1 MEFYKRVLKLH
12 HFRNL
17 GRKSPTELLLNSSFE
32 KHGGLVILVGEN
44 NVGKSNV
51 LEALTIFND
60 ADIKLCSEEDYF
72 KNHKKDTLLSLE
84 EETILDRKIT
94 GFSCVDLKIQ
104 TKEVNKGL
112 KELSKTLISYPFEK
126 HVEALGEQC
135 NNSVYIPTNNNDY
148 SKICTLVS
156 NFINLITSYNSLGL
170 FLHFYKEKLKLSE
183 FVTEYAN
190 ATNNLFFKE
199 LIKHVSGN
207 SEWIKNFCQCI
218 KEIIKHNTPDKKYNT
233 DEFFVMRQHKQN
245 QLAKIYSC
253 FKKLSEGE
261 IKPKDVEYILKK
273 LEELDKIFKT
283 TDFTKFTPKTEALL
297 NEQSQ
302 EKLSEFV
309 KEMIE
314 KIDEKYP
321 INENFKQQFRTFRL
335 NIGNLKKEIK
345 NSLKNL
351 DKIGEDFERKKER
364 LIREIENDCKNQK
377 VLKFNYDVLLDNI
390 QQICKNYIASH
401 AVNDVSKD
409 IKSMMCQ
416 LYLKKIDLLVNSE
429 IEQYRYNDFLESAR
443 KFLWEDIKTLDEKS
457 GVHLFPKNI
466 GEIKDKF
473 ETNKEKFK
481 QSKNYSEF
489 AEYCRECNPYT
500 AFQNLKNKVQF
511 PLSGGLSYKSYKLV
525 PTMKEYKEPKITD
538 NDFKAVLF
546 TCIDYSSLS
555 EFDQWDWFFRN
566 SLFRKMDFHPNAIWN
581 FFGSILKDGQ
591 ALQII
596 MFDKNNDLVIYD
608 SEKSFNI
615 PKKYLQEI
623 DQELLKEIRQSK
635 HLFPIE
641 VKRKYNNNVCQFEFF
656 KKDTS
661 HLLFKVNFTEILEN
675 LAEIL
680 EYNMQLK
687 IDSLITKEFNKL
699 LAIAED
705 SSQNSYQLKIHVRHN
720 NKFYDYSKKSTAY
733 EIKLEIHDCR
743 KSHDHNEPIILSQQ
757 STGFQW
763 AFNFM
768 FGFLYN
774 VGSDFSFNK
783 NIIYVMDEPATHL
796 SVPARKEFRRFLKEY
811 AHKNHV
817 TFVLATHDPFLVD
830 TDHLDEI
837 RIVEKETEGSVIKNH
852 FNYPLNNA
860 GKDSDALDKIKRSLG
875 VGQHVFHNPQKH
887 RIIFVEGIT
896 DYCYLSAFKLYF
908 NEREYKDNP
917 IPFTFLPISGL
928 KNNPNDMEETI
939 KKLCKLDNHPIVLTD
954 DDRKCVFNQKATSE
968 RFKKA
973 NEEMH
978 DPIRILQLSKCDEN
992 FKQIEDCFSAND
1004 RKKYAKNKQ
1013 MELAMAFKTRLLY
1026 GEKDDVVSEETK
1038 KNFLKLF
1045 EWIKKECNNPTIK
1058 KEYIK
1063 FDYNT
1068 PRIIIER
1075 ILMFKK
1081 MCLSLIAI
1089 SGVCVGA
1096 KDLDFKLDYRATGGK
1111 LMGKMTDSSLLSIT
1125 SMNDEPV
1132 VIKNLIVNRGNSCEA
1147 TKKVEPK
1154 LGDKFK
1160 KEKLFDHEL
1169 KYSQQIFY
1177 RLDCKPN
1184 QLLEVKIITDK
1195 GEYYHKFS
1203 K

>member
-32 KHGGLVILVGEN
+32 KHVGLVVLVGEN

-72 KNHKKDTLLSLE
+72 KNHEKDSLLSLE
-84 EETILDRKIT
+84 EETSLDHKIT
-94 GFSCVDLKIQ
+94 GFSCVDLKIR
-104 TKEVNKGL
+104 TEEIGEGL
-112 KELSKTLISYPFEK
+112 KELSKILISYPFEK
-126 HVEALGEQC
+126 HVEALSEQC
-135 NNSVYIPTNNNDY
+135 SNSVYIPTNNDDY
-148 SKICTLVS
+148 SNICTFVS
-156 NFINLITSYNSLGL
+156 NFINLITSYNSLES

-183 FVTEYAN
+183 LVTKYAD
-190 ATNNLFFKE
+190 ATNNLLFKE

-218 KEIIKHNTPDKKYNT
+218 KEIIKRNTPDKKYNT
-233 DEFFVMRQHKQN
+233 DEFFVMGKHKQN
-245 QLAKIYSC
+245 QLAKIYSH
-253 FKKLSEGE
+253 FKKLSEGK
-261 IKPKDVEYILKK
+261 IKPQNEDILKK
-273 LEELDKIFKT
+273 LKSLDEIFKT
-283 TDFTKFTPKTEALL
+283 TDFDEKFAPKIEVLQ

-302 EKLSEFV
+302 ERPSELIKDTI
-309 KEMIE
+309 KE
-314 KIDEKYP
+314 IDEKYP
-321 INENFKQQFRTFRL
+321 INEKFKQQFRTFRS
-335 NIGNLKKEIK
+335 NIINLKKEIK

-351 DKIGEDFERKKER
+351 DKIREEFERNKESW
-364 LIREIENDCKNQK
+364 IKEIGNDCKNQK
-377 VLKFNYDVLLDNI
+377 TLEFNYDVLLDNI
-390 QQICKNYIASH
+390 QQICKKYIASH
-401 AVNDVSKD
+401 VVSDESKD
-409 IKSMMCQ
+409 MKSMMCQ
-416 LYLKKIDLLVNSE
+416 FYLEKMELLSNSKIRRYQYDDLLK
-429 IEQYRYNDFLESAR
+429 SAR
-443 KFLWEDIKTLDEKS
+443 ISLWESIKTLDNES
-457 GVHLFPKNI
+457 GTPLFPKNI

-473 ETNKEKFK
+473 EANKEKFK
-481 QSKNYSEF
+481 QSKNVSEF

-500 AFQNLKNKVQF
+500 AFQNLRNKVQF

-525 PTMKEYKEPKITD
+525 PIMKKYKEPKITD
-538 NDFKAVLF
+538 NDLKTALF
-546 TCIDYSSLS
+546 TLFDYSSPS
-555 EFDQWDWFFRN
+555 EFNQSDWFFRN
-566 SLFRKMDFHPNAIWN
+566 SLFRKIGFHPNTIWN
-581 FFGSILKDGQ
+581 TFGNILNYKNFDQKNLKYEQ
-591 ALQII
+591 ALQI
-596 MFDKNNDLVIYD
+596 MFDKNNDLEIY
-608 SEKSFNI
+608 SIYNKSFNI
-615 PKKYLQEI
+615 PEKYLQEI
-623 DQELLKEIRQSK
+623 DQESLKEIRQSE
-635 HLFPIE
+635 FPFNIE
-641 VKRKYNNNVCQFEFF
+641 AKGECDNNVCQFEFF

-687 IDSLITKEFNKL
+687 IDSLITKESNKL

-705 SSQNSYQLKIHVRHN
+705 SSQDSYQLKIHVRHN

-774 VGSDFSFNK
+774 VGLNFSFNH

-796 SVPARKEFRRFLKEY
+796 SVPARKEFRKFLKEY

-837 RIVEKETEGSVIKNH
+837 RIVKKETEGSAIKNH

-860 GKDSDALDKIKRSLG
+860 DKDSDALDKIKRSLG
-875 VGQHVFHNPQKH
+875 VGQHIFHNPQKH

-908 NEREYKDNP
+908 NKHNPQFKDNP

-939 KKLCKLDNHPIVLTD
+939 KKLCELDNHPIVLTD

-968 RFKKA
+968 RFKNA

-978 DPIRILQLSKCDEN
+978 DPIRILQLSDCDRH

-1004 RKKYAKNKQ
+1004 RKKYAKNKR

-1026 GEKDDVVSEETK
+1026 GEKDDVMSEETK
-1038 KNFLKLF
+1038 KNFLCLF
-1045 EWIKKECNNPTIK
+1045 EWIKK
-1058 KEYIK
+1058 
-1063 FDYNT
+1063 
-1068 PRIIIER
+1068 R
-1075 ILMFKK
+1075 
-1081 MCLSLIAI
+1081 
-1089 SGVCVGA
+1089 V
-1096 KDLDFKLDYRATGGK
+1096 
-1111 LMGKMTDSSLLSIT
+1111 
-1125 SMNDEPV
+1125 
-1132 VIKNLIVNRGNSCEA
+1132 
-1147 TKKVEPK
+1147 
-1154 LGDKFK
+1154 
-1160 KEKLFDHEL
+1160 
-1169 KYSQQIFY
+1169 
-1177 RLDCKPN
+1177 
-1184 QLLEVKIITDK
+1184 
-1195 GEYYHKFS
+1195 
-1203 K
+1203 

>member
-32 KHGGLVILVGEN
+32 KHGELVILVGEN

-51 LEALTIFND
+51 LEALKIFND
-60 ADIKLCSEEDYF
+60 ADIKLCSEEYYF

-84 EETILDRKIT
+84 EEAILDHKIT

-104 TKEVNKGL
+104 TKGVSEEL

-126 HVEALGEQC
+126 HVEALNEQC
-135 NNSVYIPTNNNDY
+135 SNSVYIPTNNNDY
-148 SKICTLVS
+148 SNICTFVS
-156 NFINLITSYNSLGL
+156 NFINLITSYNLLES
-170 FLHFYKEKLKLSE
+170 FLDFYKEKLKLSE
-183 FVTEYAN
+183 LVTEYAN

-207 SEWIKNFCQCI
+207 SEGIKNFCQCI
-218 KEIIKHNTPDKKYNT
+218 KEIKKCNTPNKKYNT
-233 DEFFVMRQHKQN
+233 DEFFVMGKHKQN
-245 QLAKIYSC
+245 QLAKIYSY

-261 IKPKDVEYILKK
+261 IKPQNEDILKK
-273 LEELDKIFKT
+273 LKSLDEIFKT
-283 TDFTKFTPKTEALL
+283 TGFTKFTPETE
-297 NEQSQ
+297 
-302 EKLSEFV
+302 V
-309 KEMIE
+309 KDIIKE
-314 KIDEKYP
+314 IDEKYP
-321 INENFKQQFRTFRL
+321 INEKFKQQFRTFRL
-335 NIGNLKKEIK
+335 NIGNLKKKIK
-345 NSLKNL
+345 NSLKYL
-351 DKIGEDFERKKER
+351 EKTREDFERKKER

-377 VLKFNYDVLLDNI
+377 VLEFDYDVLLDNI
-390 QQICKNYIASH
+390 QQICKKYIVSH
-401 AVNDVSKD
+401 VVNDASKD
-409 IKSMMCQ
+409 MKYMICQ
-416 LYLKKIDLLVNSE
+416 FYLEKMELLSNSKIRQYQYDDLLK
-429 IEQYRYNDFLESAR
+429 SAR
-443 KFLWEDIKTLDEKS
+443 ISLWESIKILDNES
-457 GVHLFPKNI
+457 GTPLFPKNI
-466 GEIKDKF
+466 DEIKDKF
-473 ETNKEKFK
+473 EINKKKLK
-481 QSKNYSEF
+481 QSKNYFEF

-500 AFQNLKNKVQF
+500 AFQNLRNKVQF

-525 PTMKEYKEPKITD
+525 PIMKKYKEPKITD

-546 TCIDYSSLS
+546 TCIDYSSPS

-615 PKKYLQEI
+615 PEKYLQEI
-623 DQELLKEIRQSK
+623 DQESLKEIRQSK

-687 IDSLITKEFNKL
+687 IDSLITKEFNRL

-705 SSQNSYQLKIHVRHN
+705 SPQDSYQLKIHVRHN
-720 NKFYDYSKKSTAY
+720 NKLSEEKEYTAY
-733 EIKLEIHDCR
+733 EIKLEVYDCR

-860 GKDSDALDKIKRSLG
+860 SKDSDALDKIKRSLG

-896 DYCYLSAFKLYF
+896 DYCYLSAFKLYLYYK
-908 NEREYKDNP
+908 EYKDNP

-928 KNNPNDMEETI
+928 KNNPNDMKETI
-939 KKLCKLDNHPIVLTD
+939 KKLCELDNHPIVLTD
-954 DDRKCVFNQKATSE
+954 DDRKCDSDQKAKSE
-968 RFKKA
+968 EFKKA

-978 DPIRILQLSKCDEN
+978 DPITILQLSDCDRH

-1026 GEKDDVVSEETK
+1026 GGKDDVMSEETK
-1038 KNFLKLF
+1038 ENFKKLF

-1068 PRIIIER
+1068 PQ
-1075 ILMFKK
+1075 IL
-1081 MCLSLIAI
+1081 
-1089 SGVCVGA
+1089 
-1096 KDLDFKLDYRATGGK
+1096 
-1111 LMGKMTDSSLLSIT
+1111 
-1125 SMNDEPV
+1125 
-1132 VIKNLIVNRGNSCEA
+1132 
-1147 TKKVEPK
+1147 
-1154 LGDKFK
+1154 
-1160 KEKLFDHEL
+1160 
-1169 KYSQQIFY
+1169 
-1177 RLDCKPN
+1177 
-1184 QLLEVKIITDK
+1184 
-1195 GEYYHKFS
+1195 
-1203 K
+1203 

>member
-12 HFRNL
+12 HFGNL
-17 GRKSPTELLLNSSFE
+17 GRNLPAELLLNSSFE

-60 ADIKLCSEEDYF
+60 ADVKLCSENDCF
-72 KNHKKDTLLSLE
+72 KAHEKDSLLSLE

-104 TKEVNKGL
+104 SKEVNKGL
-112 KELSKTLISYPFEK
+112 KELSKTLIVYPFS
-126 HVEALGEQC
+126 AFIGEF
-135 NNSVYIPTNNNDY
+135 I
-148 SKICTLVS
+148 KLVM
-156 NFINLITSYNSLGL
+156 SYGILDS
-170 FLHFYKEKLKLSE
+170 FLKFYKEKLKLGA
-183 FVTEYAN
+183 F
-190 ATNNLFFKE
+190 ATRQANNLLFKE
-199 LIKHVSGN
+199 LIKHLSGN
-207 SEWIKNFCQCI
+207 NQLVKNFCQCI
-218 KEIIKHNTPDKKYNT
+218 REIIEYNAPNNK
-233 DEFFVMRQHKQN
+233 EYKPNQFFIMGKVKQK
-245 QLAKIYSC
+245 QLSEIYSRL
-253 FKKLSEGE
+253 KRLNERKIE
-261 IKPKDVEYILKK
+261 PKDVKSVLKDMPQK
-273 LEELDKIFKT
+273 VKTLDEIFRT
-283 TDFTKFTPKTEALL
+283 TDFDEKFAPKIKVLQ

-302 EKLSEFV
+302 ERLSNFIKDII
-309 KEMIE
+309 KE
-314 KIDEKYP
+314 IDEKYP
-321 INENFKQQFRTFRL
+321 INENFKKQFEEFESNVKHL
-335 NIGNLKKEIK
+335 NETKK
-345 NSLKNL
+345 
-351 DKIGEDFERKKER
+351 DFERKKESW
-364 LIREIENDCKNQK
+364 IKEIENDCKNQK
-377 VLKFNYDVLLDNI
+377 TLDPNYDVLLDNI
-390 QQICKNYIASH
+390 QQMCKNYIASH

-429 IEQYRYNDFLESAR
+429 IEQYRYSNFFESAR
-443 KFLWEDIKTLDEKS
+443 KSLWESIKTLDNES
-457 GVHLFPKNI
+457 GVHLFPKNPK
-466 GEIKDKF
+466 EIKKKF
-473 ETNKEKFK
+473 EDNKEKFK
-481 QSKNYSEF
+481 QSKNVSEF

-500 AFQNLKNKVQF
+500 AFQNLRNKVQF
-511 PLSGGLSYKSYKLV
+511 PLSGGLSHQFDELV

-538 NDFKAVLF
+538 NDLKTALF
-546 TCIDYSSLS
+546 TCIDYSSPS
-555 EFDQWDWFFRN
+555 EFDQSDWFFRN

-608 SEKSFNI
+608 FEKSFNI

-623 DQELLKEIRQSK
+623 DQELLKEIRQSE
-635 HLFPIE
+635 FPFNIE

-687 IDSLITKEFNKL
+687 IDSLITKEFNRL

-705 SSQNSYQLKIHVRHN
+705 SSQDSYQLKIRVRHN

-733 EIKLEIHDCR
+733 EIKLKIHDCR
-743 KSHDHNEPIILSQQ
+743 KSDNQNEPIILSQQ

-774 VGSDFSFNK
+774 WGSHFSLNE
-783 NIIYVMDEPATHL
+783 NIIYVMDEPATPL

-860 GKDSDALDKIKRSLG
+860 SKNSDALYQIKRSLG

-908 NEREYKDNP
+908 NEYNPQFKDNP
-917 IPFTFLPISGL
+917 IPFTFLPISWL
-928 KNNPNDMEETI
+928 KKESDEMKETI
-939 KKLCKLDNHPIVLTD
+939 QKLCELDNNPIVLTD
-954 DDRKCVFNQKATSE
+954 DDRKCDFDQNATSE

-992 FKQIEDCFSAND
+992 FKQIENCFSVND
-1004 RKKYAKNKQ
+1004 RKKYAKNKRK
-1013 MELAMAFKTRLLY
+1013 ELAMAFKTRLLY
-1026 GEKDDVVSEETK
+1026 SGKDAVEKQTK
-1038 KNFLKLF
+1038 RNFLKLF
-1045 EWIKKECNNPTIK
+1045 KWI
-1058 KEYIK
+1058 
-1063 FDYNT
+1063 
-1068 PRIIIER
+1068 
-1075 ILMFKK
+1075 
-1081 MCLSLIAI
+1081 AW
-1089 SGVCVGA
+1089 
-1096 KDLDFKLDYRATGGK
+1096 ATN
-1111 LMGKMTDSSLLSIT
+1111 L
-1125 SMNDEPV
+1125 
-1132 VIKNLIVNRGNSCEA
+1132 IKN
-1147 TKKVEPK
+1147 
-1154 LGDKFK
+1154 
-1160 KEKLFDHEL
+1160 
-1169 KYSQQIFY
+1169 
-1177 RLDCKPN
+1177 
-1184 QLLEVKIITDK
+1184 
-1195 GEYYHKFS
+1195 
-1203 K
+1203 

>member
-17 GRKSPTELLLNSSFE
+17 GRKSPTELLLNSSFDE
-32 KHGGLVILVGEN
+32 KHGGLVVLVGEN

-51 LEALTIFND
+51 LEALKIFND

-72 KNHKKDTLLSLE
+72 KNHEKDSLLSLE
-84 EETILDRKIT
+84 EKTILDHKT
-94 GFSCVDLKIQ
+94 TNFSCVDLKIQ
-104 TKEVNKGL
+104 SKEVNKGL

-135 NNSVYIPTNNNDY
+135 SNSIYIPTNNNDY
-148 SKICTLVS
+148 SNICTLVS
-156 NFINLITSYNSLGL
+156 DFINLIASYNSLES
-170 FLHFYKEKLKLSE
+170 FLDFYKDKLKLSE
-183 FVTEYAN
+183 LVTKYAD
-190 ATNNLFFKE
+190 ATNNLLFKE

-207 SEWIKNFCQCI
+207 SEGIKNFCQCI
-218 KEIIKHNTPDKKYNT
+218 KEIIKRNTPDKKYNT
-233 DEFFVMRQHKQN
+233 DEFFVMGQHKQN
-245 QLAKIYSC
+245 QLEKIYSH
-253 FKKLSEGE
+253 FKKLSEKE

-273 LEELDKIFKT
+273 LEALDEIFKT
-283 TDFTKFTPKTEALL
+283 TDSNTKFTPKTEALL

-321 INENFKQQFRTFRL
+321 INEKFKQQFRTFRL
-335 NIGNLKKEIK
+335 NIGNLKKKIK
-345 NSLKNL
+345 NSLKYL
-351 DKIGEDFERKKER
+351 EKTREDFERKKESW
-364 LIREIENDCKNQK
+364 IKEIENDCKNQK
-377 VLKFNYDVLLDNI
+377 TLEFNYDVLLDNI
-390 QQICKNYIASH
+390 EQICKKYIASH

-409 IKSMMCQ
+409 MKSMMCQ
-416 LYLKKIDLLVNSE
+416 FYLKQIDLLLNSE
-429 IEQYRYNDFLESAR
+429 IVRHKYNIFYESAR
-443 KFLWEDIKTLDEKS
+443 KSLWENIKTLDETS
-457 GVHLFPKNI
+457 NARLFPKNI
-466 GEIKDKF
+466 DEIKDKF

-489 AEYCRECNPYT
+489 AEYCRECNPYI

-581 FFGSILKDGQ
+581 FFGSILRDGQ
-591 ALQII
+591 ALEII
-596 MFDKNNDLVIYD
+596 IFDKNNDLVIYN

-623 DQELLKEIRQSK
+623 DQESLKEIKRSK
-635 HLFPIE
+635 YLSTE
-641 VKRKYNNNVCQFEFF
+641 VKGECDNNVCQFEFF
-656 KKDTS
+656 KNDTS

-675 LAEIL
+675 IAEIL

-687 IDSLITKEFNKL
+687 IDSLITKEFNRL

-705 SSQNSYQLKIHVRHN
+705 SPQDSYQLKIHVRHN

-743 KSHDHNEPIILSQQ
+743 KSDNQNEPIILSQQ

-774 VGSDFSFNK
+774 WGSHFSLNK

-796 SVPARKEFRRFLKEY
+796 SVPARKEFRKFLKEY

-852 FNYPLNNA
+852 FNYPLDDA
-860 GKDSDALDKIKRSLG
+860 GRNSDALDKIKRSLG

-908 NEREYKDNP
+908 NKHDPQYKDNP
-917 IPFTFLPISGL
+917 FYFTFLPISGL
-928 KNNPNDMEETI
+928 KNNPNAMKETI
-939 KKLCKLDNHPIVLTD
+939 QKLCELDNHPIVLTD
-954 DDRKCVFNQKATSE
+954 DDRKCVFNQQATSE

-973 NEEMH
+973 NE
-978 DPIRILQLSKCDEN
+978 DLDNPITILQLSDCDRH
-992 FKQIEDCFSAND
+992 FKQIEGCFSAND
-1004 RKKYAKNKQ
+1004 RKKYAKNKR
-1013 MELAMAFKTRLLY
+1013 MELAMVFKTRLLY
-1026 GEKDDVVSEETK
+1026 GEKNDAVSEETK
-1038 KNFLKLF
+1038 KNFLCLF
-1045 EWIKKECNNPTIK
+1045 EWIKK
-1058 KEYIK
+1058 
-1063 FDYNT
+1063 
-1068 PRIIIER
+1068 R
-1075 ILMFKK
+1075 
-1081 MCLSLIAI
+1081 
-1089 SGVCVGA
+1089 V
-1096 KDLDFKLDYRATGGK
+1096 
-1111 LMGKMTDSSLLSIT
+1111 
-1125 SMNDEPV
+1125 
-1132 VIKNLIVNRGNSCEA
+1132 
-1147 TKKVEPK
+1147 
-1154 LGDKFK
+1154 
-1160 KEKLFDHEL
+1160 
-1169 KYSQQIFY
+1169 
-1177 RLDCKPN
+1177 
-1184 QLLEVKIITDK
+1184 
-1195 GEYYHKFS
+1195 
-1203 K
+1203 